1 MMNGYLYWNNMNSK
15 VILYTDGAYSRLRDV
30 GSYGFIAQYLI
41 YNKQHELYELK
52 KEASFSKRIEGT
64 TNNRMEL
71 LAAIEGIN
79 FVKKPSHIEVISDA
93 TYVVN
98 TINIWLE
105 KFIKDPN
112 RLNGDLMKELHQ
124 AVKKHKSVK
133 GVWVRGHNNHI
144 PNERINELVQ
154 REAGTWKG
162 R

>member
-1 MMNGYLYWNNMNSK
+1 MIEKK
-15 VILYTDGAYSRLRDV
+15 VIIYSDGAYSRLRDV

-41 YNKQHELYELK
+41 YNKEHELYELK
-52 KEASFSKRIEGT
+52 KEASFSKKVEVT

-79 FVKKPSHIEVISDA
+79 FIKRPSHIEVISDA

-98 TINIWLE
+98 TLNGWLE
-105 KFIKDPN
+105 KFVKDPN
-112 RLNGDLMKELHQ
+112 RLNLDLMKELYQ

-133 GVWVRGHNNHI
+133 GIWVRGHSNHI
-144 PNERINELVQ
+144 PNERINEIVQ

-162 R
+162 K